1 MKYFQIERCENS
13 AQIGGDKPIRIRL
26 RDLLAVPMQRILKYH
41 LLLHV
46 MVKSTPETHEDYKS
60 YQQAY
65 ETMLDVS
72 AYINEAKRDAEL
84 MHNIREIQK
93 SITMFSLPENM
104 SLIDYGRLKKD
115 GELKVQSHESG
126 SGSKLREYMYRKI
139 AICSRSLIVAAPQGC
154 QAVIVAAIGPFT
166 LKITLICFILA

>member
-1 MKYFQIERCENS
+1 M
-13 AQIGGDKPIRIRL
+13 GGDKPIRIRL
-26 RDLLAVPMQRILKYH
+26 RDLLAVPVQRILKYH

-126 SGSKLREYMYRKI
+126 SGSKLRKFTFLTFQFWMIFSCKI
-139 AICSRSLIVAAPQGC
+139 CIIFRISLYFPFQQTHSNEQGC
-154 QAVIVAAIGPFT
+154 Q
-166 LKITLICFILA
+166 

>member
-1 MKYFQIERCENS
+1 
-13 AQIGGDKPIRIRL
+13 
-26 RDLLAVPMQRILKYH
+26 
-41 LLLHV
+41 
-46 MVKSTPETHEDYKS
+46 
-60 YQQAY
+60 
-65 ETMLDVS
+65 MLDVS

-126 SGSKLREYMYRKI
+126 SGSKLRKFTFLTFQFWMIFSCKI
-139 AICSRSLIVAAPQGC
+139 CIIFRISLYFPFQQTHSNEQGC
-154 QAVIVAAIGPFT
+154 Q
-166 LKITLICFILA
+166 